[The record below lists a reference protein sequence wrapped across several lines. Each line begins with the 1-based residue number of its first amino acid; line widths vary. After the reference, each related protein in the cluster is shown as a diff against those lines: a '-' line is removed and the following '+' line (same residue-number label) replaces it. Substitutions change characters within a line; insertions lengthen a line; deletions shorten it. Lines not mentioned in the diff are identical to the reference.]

1 MLLFFTYYSLIIIRT
16 ISSAP
21 VSWPNYRTVLGHQG
35 ILELYHKSLG
45 RDVSVKRSIS
55 SPGWPSYSTLFA
67 FICWMIIL
75 TLFLFIHCSGLY
87 SKLLWMMWLQYKPL
101 HFVWIPHHPLLIH
114 CLSIAYSL
122 LIPSHFCFCSYPASP
137 YIGWRRRVQCWKKSC
152 LRIKWCT
159 ASTLDS
165 ASLLESVYRRMNSSK
180 SQFKRRLMQQKT
192 QIGATENAD

>member
-1 MLLFFTYYSLIIIRT
+1 MLLFFTYYSLIVIRT

-114 CLSIAYSL
+114 CLLIAYPLLIHCLFIDYPLLIHCLFTAYSLLIRCLFIAYSL
-122 LIPSHFCFCSYPASP
+122 LFH
-137 YIGWRRRVQCWKKSC
+137 C
-152 LRIKWCT
+152 LFI
-159 ASTLDS
+159 AYS
-165 ASLLESVYRRMNSSK
+165 
-180 SQFKRRLMQQKT
+180 
-192 QIGATENAD
+192 